1 MKREDTLSKI
11 VKMLIE
17 STYKMSKIINYIEKG
32 GNVVKMLIESTY
44 KMSKTISYNY
54 KITIPKHFVRIK

>member
-1 MKREDTLSKI
+1 
-11 VKMLIE
+11 MLIQ

-32 GNVVKMLIESTY
+32 GYVVKMLIESAY